1 MRLRFRRLWLSLL
14 LMAAPLVASAQAI
27 TPESVPGP
35 LKDWVAWALDGA
47 EDRRCPA
54 VGGTAVCL
62 WPGRLALEA
71 SNSGGR
77 FVLDVYADRVLDAP
91 LPGGERRWPLDVRLD
106 GQPVAVLPRDGAPS
120 VRIGSGGHRIEGRF
134 AWDRLPDSV
143 AVPPAIAIVEL
154 VAGGRTV
161 PFPSRDQ
168 GGLLLLRQG
177 ASAAGESENLVA
189 KVYRRVADGIPL
201 FVETLLV
208 LEVSGRAREVA
219 FESFLVPGSS
229 LVSVSGELPARVDA
243 GSKLR
248 VQVRAGAYSVKVLA
262 RLEGRPGRI
271 AAPKLVPP
279 WPGQEVWV
287 FAAAERLRQVE
298 LSGAPGIDA
307 SRTDLPD
314 AWRTLPAFLIEEGQG
329 LSVAE
334 VRRGEPEALP
344 DQLQLHRTLWL
355 DEAGRGFTVRDTMS
369 GQMGRSTRLD
379 LLAPGALG
387 RVALS
392 GAGQLVTQDPNDGRP
407 GVEVRQRA
415 LQLEADSRWPRGGRI
430 PAVGWDVGVQSLQAN
445 LLVPPG
451 WRFVGALGV
460 DNAPE
465 SWLGSW
471 NLYAFFLVILTAF
484 AAYRVFGTRFGILT
498 LIALVLVH
506 GEPGAPRLEWLFLIA
521 ALAVHQA
528 APEGRLRRVARA
540 AWGAGLAVLLFTL
553 VPFAVGQVRD
563 GLFPQV
569 GATGVPGGVAGG
581 LVDGMMPQRP
591 AAVAPAATVPP
602 QADGTRVEQEAKD
615 KLSALGYV
623 GKAQKAPAG
632 PSELDRQLN
641 VVSERYAKA
650 YESDPHAVIQTGS
663 GIPNWSWRSYSLSWS
678 GPVAKEQTLRLLLVS
693 PAMNLV
699 LALLRVAL
707 LLILAMRVVASL
719 VPSLT
724 QRLPWLSAPAVL
736 LLALCAAPGSVH
748 AADQG
753 LTPSPEMLKELRE
766 RLTRRPACAPDCVS
780 TARLHLAIEAGT
792 LRISAEVHA
801 GAPAAWPVPG
811 PAASW
816 VPRSVRI
823 DGAAAED
830 SAARLGDGFLH
841 VRLAAGVH
849 ALEIA
854 GPLPPRDTLT
864 LQFGET
870 PRRATA
876 SAPGWQVDGIRE
888 DGSADASVQLSRR
901 LASADKVESDGTY
914 EPWLEVTRVLNI
926 GVSWGA
932 ETQLR
937 RISPV
942 GDPVVVKVPLLK
954 GMLVTDAQRQTKDGE
969 VLVTLGRDE
978 TETRWSA
985 TMKPAENES
994 VTLKAPEGRPWSEV
1008 WVINCGP
1015 VWQCEATG
1023 IPPVRR
1029 FENDALSPEFR
1040 PWPGETLTLS
1050 FRRPTGADGQS
1061 VTVDRAS
1068 LHVAPGLRLE
1078 DSTLELSVRASR
1090 PGPFALTLPEG
1101 AEIQELKVKG
1111 SDRPIRPDG
1120 TKLTLALD
1128 AGETPVRVMWRR
1140 SGGLGLVHTAPAVL
1154 LDRAAV
1160 NTEVSMQLPSGRWL
1174 LLAGGPAWGPAVLFW
1189 PYLACIALGA
1199 WLLARSG
1206 LTPLTFAQWL
1216 LLGLGLAQLPLF
1228 GALSVAG
1235 WFLVMTWRRDR
1246 YLERAQ
1252 LHNLMQIVLLGWT
1265 VLALVCL
1272 YMAVHQGLLLH
1283 PDMQVAGA
1291 GSSDTLL
1298 RWYRDRI
1305 DGALPR
1311 PWVVSVPIGFYRL
1324 AMLAWSVW
1332 LALALSRW
1340 LPWAWS
1346 SFTSGS
1352 AWRRFPRPEPP
1363 KEPAAGERPA

>member
-1 MRLRFRRLWLSLL
+1 MY
-14 LMAAPLVASAQAI
+14 AARA
-27 TPESVPGP
+27 
-35 LKDWVAWALDGA
+35 
-47 EDRRCPA
+47 
-54 VGGTAVCL
+54 
-62 WPGRLALEA
+62 
-71 SNSGGR
+71 
-77 FVLDVYADRVLDAP
+77 LDAP

-106 GQPVAVLPRDGAPS
+106 GQPAAVLQRGGIPA
-120 VRIGSGGHRIEGRF
+120 VRIASGGHRIEGRF
-134 AWDRLPDSV
+134 TWDRMPDSL

-154 VAGGRTV
+154 VAGGRAV

-168 GGLLLLRQG
+168 GGLLLLRQ
-177 ASAAGESENLVA
+177 AVSAAGESENLVA
-189 KVYRRVADGIPL
+189 KVYRRIADGIPL

-208 LEVSGRAREVA
+208 LEVSGRAREEA
-219 FESFLVPGSS
+219 FESTLVPGSS
-229 LVSVSGELPARVDA
+229 LVSVSGDLPARVDA
-243 GSKLR
+243 GGKLR
-248 VQVRAGAYSVKVLA
+248 VQVRAGTYSVTVLA
-262 RLEGRPGRI
+262 RLDGRPGRI

-279 WPGQEVWV
+279 WPRQEVWV

-307 SRTDLPD
+307 SRTDLPN

-369 GQMGRSTRLD
+369 GQIGRSTRLG

-387 RVALS
+387 RVALD
-392 GAGQLVTQDPNDGRP
+392 GTGQLVTQDPNDSRP
-407 GVEVRQRA
+407 GVEVRHRT
-415 LQLEADSRWPRGGRI
+415 LQLEADSRWPRGGRM

-460 DNAPE
+460 DNVPG

-471 NLYAFFLVILTAF
+471 NLWAFFLVILTGL
-484 AAYRVFGTRFGILT
+484 AAYRVLGVRFGALA
-498 LIALVLVH
+498 LLALVLVH
-506 GEPGAPRLEWLFLIA
+506 DEPGAPRLVWLFLIA
-521 ALAVHQA
+521 ALAVHHA
-528 APEGRLRRVARA
+528 APEGRLRRAARA
-540 AWGAGLAVLLFTL
+540 AWAAGLVVLLFTL
-553 VPFAVGQVRD
+553 VPFAVDQVRD
-563 GLFPQV
+563 GMFPQV
-569 GATGVPGGVAGG
+569 DAAGVPAGVAGG
-581 LVDGMMPQRP
+581 VVDAMMPQRP
-591 AAVAPAATVPP
+591 AAIAPAAPAATVA
-602 QADGTRVEQEAKD
+602 QQEDGARVEQEAKD
-615 KLSALGYV
+615 ELRALGYV
-623 GKAQKAPAG
+623 GKAQKAPAS

-641 VVSERYAKA
+641 VVSERYAEA

-663 GIPNWSWRSYSLSWS
+663 GIPNWSWRSYGLIWS
-678 GPVAKEQTLRLLLVS
+678 GPVAKEHTLRLLLIS

-707 LLILAMRVVASL
+707 LLILATRVVASL

-724 QRLPWLSAPAVL
+724 QRLPWLGAPGVL
-736 LLALCAAPGSVH
+736 LLALFAAPGSVH

-780 TARLHLAIEAGT
+780 TARLHLTIEAGT
-792 LRISAEVHA
+792 LQISAEVHA
-801 GAPAAWPVPG
+801 GAPTAWPVPG

-816 VPRSVRI
+816 VPRSIRV
-823 DGAAAED
+823 DGATAEG

-841 VRLAAGVH
+841 VRLAPGVRR
-849 ALEIA
+849 LEIA

-876 SAPGWQVDGIRE
+876 SAPGWQIDGIRE

-901 LASADKVESDGTY
+901 LASAGKVETDGTY

-932 ETQLR
+932 ETRLR
-937 RISPV
+937 RVSPA

-969 VLVTLGRDE
+969 VLVSLGRDE
-978 TETRWSA
+978 TETSWSA

-1029 FENDALSPEFR
+1029 FENGALSPEFR
-1040 PWPGETLTLS
+1040 PWPGETLTLA
-1050 FRRPTGADGQS
+1050 FRRPKGAEGQS

-1078 DSTLELSVRASR
+1078 DSTLELTVRASR
-1090 PGPFALTLPEG
+1090 PGPFSLTLPEG

-1128 AGETPVRVMWRR
+1128 AGEQPVRVMWRR
-1140 SGGLGLVHTAPAVL
+1140 SGGLGLVHTAPAIL

-1160 NTEVSMQLPSGRWL
+1160 NAEVSIQMPSGRWL

-1189 PYLACIALGA
+1189 PYLSCVGLGA

-1206 LTPLTFAQWL
+1206 LAPLTFAQWL
-1216 LLGLGLAQLPLF
+1216 LLGLGLAQLPLL
-1228 GALSVAG
+1228 GALIVAG
-1235 WFLVMTWRRDR
+1235 WFLVLTWRRDR
-1246 YLERAQ
+1246 QLERAR

-1291 GSSDTLL
+1291 GSSDSLL
-1298 RWYRDRI
+1298 RWYRDRV

-1311 PWVVSVPIGFYRL
+1311 PWVVSVPIGVYRL
-1324 AMLAWSVW
+1324 AMLAWSLW

-1352 AWRRFPRPEPP
+1352 VWRRLPQPEPPP
-1363 KEPAAGERPA
+1363 KEPAAGEGPA